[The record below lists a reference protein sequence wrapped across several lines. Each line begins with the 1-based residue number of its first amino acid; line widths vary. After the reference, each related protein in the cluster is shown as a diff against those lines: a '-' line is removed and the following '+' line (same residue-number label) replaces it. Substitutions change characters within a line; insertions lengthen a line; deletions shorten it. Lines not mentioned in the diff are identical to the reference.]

1 MEISFESPGYLHW
14 GQLTGAETREGERT
28 LNIVRK
34 VKVRLHQ
41 DHPLAVLAG
50 KLPSTFVSKEHTL
63 VVKAVAN
70 HVVNIGGQ
78 LAILNKKFDTHFLK
92 HYFCFR
98 VLQMAKWYFTFLMSA
113 MYL

>member
-1 MEISFESPGYLHW
+1 MHSSTNLVINAVEISFESAGYLHW
-14 GQLTGAETREGERT
+14 GQLTGAEAREGERT
-28 LNIVRK
+28 LKVVRK

-50 KLPSTFVSKEHTL
+50 KLPSTFVSKVHTL

-78 LAILNKKFDTHFLK
+78 LAILNKKIDTK
-92 HYFCFR
+92 HINII
-98 VLQMAKWYFTFLMSA
+98 
-113 MYL
+113 